1 MTAGDGDT
9 GAVWVF
15 LVRFDLADNH
25 GMANFMPTVLRNVRE
40 LDELEGICAFHAL
53 LPWAFRTFSNA
64 LAEPSKFVGIGGV
77 PDSGELGVFAQLSV
91 L

>member
-1 MTAGDGDT
+1 M

-25 GMANFMPTVLRNVRE
+25 GVANFMPTVLRNVRE
-40 LDELEGICAFHAL
+40 LDEIEGICAFHAL
-53 LPWAFRTFSNA
+53 LPWAFKTFSNT
-64 LAEPSKFVGIGGV
+64 LAETSDLVGIGGV
-77 PDSGELGVFAQLSV
+77 PDSGELGVFTQLSV